1 MNKINFIYIMICKI
15 ECQIH
20 KGEKLSA
27 ICVDS
32 YCVANTQ
39 CCPLCIKESH
49 NVHEHKVVSLISL
62 QSFISDQENIKRQ
75 NLEFNSVKQQL
86 IANRLQL
93 AELTEMIDAKI
104 EKLNKNQ
111 LGFNLSIDQLMTL
124 DSEELP
130 VLKILLNQYEIQ
142 NNMIVGIDQQIKS
155 KMEMQISQ
163 LLSQIN
169 ILTTEYTKKISQ
181 TLSKLSVEQ
190 FKEELKFSEVNKHKH
205 IQLNEGRTAT
215 LTQQIGYAVIYS
227 EQSFDPT
234 KESFKC
240 SFLINNLSYG
250 LVGFGSLEASKTM
263 QYQIYDF
270 SKGHGFYALHNT
282 GVIYHSDDPAINNTK
297 IKPLSFDKADSVV
310 CYYDAQSQSFTF
322 FKESNKNEK
331 YTMKHIDPS
340 KKLYPVAI
348 LFGPG
353 DSISFI

>member
-1 MNKINFIYIMICKI
+1 MISKL

-20 KGEKLSA
+20 KGQKVNA
-27 ICVDS
+27 ICVDT
-32 YCVANTQ
+32 YCLGNTQ
-39 CCPLCIKESH
+39 CCPLCIKELH
-49 NVHEHKVVSLISL
+49 NVHEHKVVSLTSL
-62 QSFISDQENIKRQ
+62 QQFISNQDNIKRQ
-75 NLEFNSVKQQL
+75 NDEFTSVKQQL

-93 AELTEMIDAKI
+93 AELTEIIDAKI
-104 EKLNKNQ
+104 DQLNKNQ
-111 LGFNLSIDQLMTL
+111 LNFNLSIDQLMTY
-124 DSEELP
+124 DSEELQI
-130 VLKILLNQYEIQ
+130 LKILLSQYVIQ
-142 NNMIVGIDQQIKS
+142 NNSVIGIDEQIKL

-163 LLSQIN
+163 LLTQIN
-169 ILTTEYTKKISQ
+169 FLTTEYTKKIKQ
-181 TLSKLSVEQ
+181 NLSKLSVEQ

-227 EQSFDPT
+227 EQSFDPS

-240 SFLINNLSYG
+240 SFLVNKLSYG
-250 LVGFGSLEASKTM
+250 LVGFGSLEASKQM

-282 GVIYHSDDPAINNTK
+282 GVIYHSDDQSINNTK
-297 IKPLSFDKADSVV
+297 VKPLSFDKADSII
-310 CYYDAQSQSFTF
+310 CYYDAQLQSFTF
-322 FKESNKNEK
+322 FKETNKNEK
-331 YTMKHIDPS
+331 YTMKLNDTS